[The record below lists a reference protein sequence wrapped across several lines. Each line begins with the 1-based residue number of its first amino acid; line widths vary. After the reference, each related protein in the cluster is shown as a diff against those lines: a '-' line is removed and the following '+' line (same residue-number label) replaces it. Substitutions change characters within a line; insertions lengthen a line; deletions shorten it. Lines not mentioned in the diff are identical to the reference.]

1 MSLLFDFVY
10 VLTQNFVLI
19 IFSIIALVFAKKGKK
34 SKKWFISGIVIQ
46 GIAVF
51 GSVSGMIRNPELWLN
66 YYNVI
71 SMIAYFVLIAAFAGL
86 LYKAGKR

>member
-1 MSLLFDFVY
+1 MSLFFDLVY
-10 VLTQNFVLI
+10 VLTRNLVLI
-19 IFSIIALVFAKKGKK
+19 IFSIIALAFAKKGKK
-34 SKKWFISGIVIQ
+34 SKKWFIAGIVIQ

-71 SMIAYFVLIAAFAGL
+71 SMIAYFVLIAVFAVL